1 MCALAALLGIACA
14 ATERPPGVPAGLRKV
29 GPIAGGWVLSNG
41 RLLRPWGDQIELP
54 GQPFSVVVS
63 PDGKTGFLLVAA
75 NRFKDPWVTDATL
88 LASIDLDHRTITK
101 TIRFDKQLSVG
112 IGMAFAAQAK
122 RLFLSDPVGDRV
134 IAVRVPTLEI
144 EREMVLAK
152 GSFPVGMA
160 ATADGARVYTV
171 ANLIGKLIELDG
183 ATGNVTAE
191 IPVGASPGRVVLS
204 ADGER
209 AFVSNWT
216 DGTVSVVDLRERRA
230 VNTVKVGHHP
240 EGIVE
245 LPGGRGILVVV
256 NGQDELA
263 EVDLENGLVRR
274 RISVAPRPG
283 LPPGSSPTA
292 ALLHPDGDRLFVC
305 LAGDDALATV
315 SLRAGRVVGLTPVGW
330 YPVDVALAPDS
341 RTVYVAN
348 MKSPMNLIPERHP
361 ELWHARYGK
370 QGMVSVIAT
379 ADLPDAAATR
389 ATLENVGLVELG
401 SDLSDKSNPSPAVL
415 APSPLRGE
423 RDGVRVR
430 RTKFSR
436 LAPLNRSLG
445 SAGISAGPLPPASPQ
460 LAGRDAGAPR
470 LLARGKPPSR
480 SNAAAAEPKLPS
492 GLKRV
497 VFVLKE
503 NHTYDDYFGDLGRG
517 DGDPALCFWGRA
529 DTPNQHALADRFALC
544 DNFYAEAEM
553 SVEGHSWVEGA
564 NFADVLERFWR
575 LARPHHDVNDPTYWP
590 VRGSI
595 FDECARRGVGYR
607 IYGGA
612 LLMEHLK
619 GAAIVPGYVK
629 DPGGPMPYKVAYST
643 DAALAQLF
651 ADDVARGV
659 FARFTYITLWR
670 DHPEEGGRAVNEP
683 LVHDNDEATGI
694 VVEALSRSRWW
705 KETAVFIVQDDPAGN
720 FIDHVSTHRIPCLV
734 AGPHVK
740 RGHIDPH
747 HYSFPSIL
755 RTIEMILGLEPLS
768 RYDWGATPM
777 TDCFQARPGNQ
788 APFTALKFPPRAGAR
803 SLR

>member
-1 MCALAALLGIACA
+1 MTKRTSRRTIFATIGVLAALLANARA
-14 ATERPPGVPAGLRKV
+14 ATERPLGVPAGLRKV

-54 GQPFSVVVS
+54 GQPFSLVVA

-75 NRFKDPWVTDATL
+75 NRFQDPWVPDATI
-88 LASIDLDHRTITK
+88 LASIDLDRRSVTRTV
-101 TIRFDKQLSVG
+101 RFDKRLSVG
-112 IGMAFAAQAK
+112 MGLAYAADAK
-122 RLFLSDPVGDRV
+122 RLFLADPVGDRV
-134 IAVRVPTLEI
+134 IAVRTPTLEI
-144 EREMVLAK
+144 EREMALPK
-152 GSFPVGMA
+152 GSFPVGLA
-160 ATADGARVYTV
+160 VSPDGARVFTV
-171 ANLIGKLIELDG
+171 ANLTGKLIEFEG

-191 IPVGASPGRVVLS
+191 IPVGAFPGRVVLA
-204 ADGER
+204 ADGAR

-230 VNTVKVGHHP
+230 VKTVKVGHHP

-245 LPGGRGILVVV
+245 LPGGGAILVVV
-256 NGQDELA
+256 NGQDELV
-263 EVDLENGLVRR
+263 EVDLGTGLVRR
-274 RISVAPRPG
+274 RISVAPRPD
-283 LPPGSSPTA
+283 LPPGSSPTSA
-292 ALLHPDGDRLFVC
+292 VLHPDGDRLFVC

-315 SLRAGRVVGLTPVGW
+315 SLRQGRVIGLTPVGW

-341 RTVYVAN
+341 RSVYVAN

-379 ADLPDAAATR
+379 ASLADAAATQV
-389 ATLENVGLVELG
+389 TLENLGLVELG
-401 SDLSDKSNPSPAVL
+401 SDPSDRTNASPAFL

-423 RDGVRVR
+423 RDGVR
-430 RTKFSR
+430 
-436 LAPLNRSLG
+436 
-445 SAGISAGPLPPASPQ
+445 
-460 LAGRDAGAPR
+460 
-470 LLARGKPPSR
+470 GKPRSR
-480 SNAAAAEPKLPS
+480 SKAAASAPKLPS

-497 VFVLKE
+497 VFILKE

-595 FDECARRGVGYR
+595 FDECERRKVSYR

-619 GAAIVPGYVK
+619 GAQIVPGYVK

-643 DAALAQLF
+643 DAALAQIF

-670 DHPEEGGRAVNEP
+670 DHPEEGGRAKNEP

-734 AGPHVK
+734 VGPHVK
-740 RGHIDPH
+740 RGHIDSH

-777 TDCFQARPGNQ
+777 TDCFQARPRNQ
-788 APFTALKFPPRAGAR
+788 TPFNTIKFPTCER
-803 SLR
+803 

>member
-1 MCALAALLGIACA
+1 MAAHHIGWGVVEHALASGKTDPTRSGRARCVRLGLALACLLVGA
-14 ATERPPGVPAGLRKV
+14 HAYAQRSPGVPAGSRKV

-88 LASIDLDHRTITK
+88 LASIDLDRRTITK

-160 ATADGARVYTV
+160 ATADGARVYAV
-171 ANLIGKLIELDG
+171 ANLTGKLIELDG

-191 IPVGASPGRVVLS
+191 ISVGAFPGRVVK
-204 ADGER
+204 
-209 AFVSNWT
+209 
-216 DGTVSVVDLRERRA
+216 
-230 VNTVKVGHHP
+230 TVKVGHHP

-245 LPGGRGILVVV
+245 LPGGGAILVVV

-263 EVDLENGLVRR
+263 EVDLETGLVRR

-283 LPPGSSPTA
+283 LPPGSSPTSA
-292 ALLHPDGDRLFVC
+292 VLHSDGDRLFVC

-315 SLRAGRVVGLTPVGW
+315 SLREGRVIGLTPVGW

-379 ADLPDAAATR
+379 ASLPDTAATQ
-389 ATLENVGLVELG
+389 ATLENLGLNL
-401 SDLSDKSNPSPAVL
+401 
-415 APSPLRGE
+415 
-423 RDGVRVR
+423 
-430 RTKFSR
+430 T
-436 LAPLNRSLG
+436 
-445 SAGISAGPLPPASPQ
+445 
-460 LAGRDAGAPR
+460 
-470 LLARGKPPSR
+470 GKPPSL
-480 SNAAAAEPKLPS
+480 PK

-497 VFVLKE
+497 VFILKE

-517 DGDPALCFWGRA
+517 DSDPALCFWGRA
-529 DTPNQHALADRFALC
+529 HTPNQHALADRFALC

-575 LARPHHDVNDPTYWP
+575 LARPRYDVNDPTYWP

-595 FDECARRGVGYR
+595 LDECERRRVSYR
-607 IYGGA
+607 IYGGS
-612 LLMEHLK
+612 LLFEHLK
-619 GAAIVPGYVK
+619 DAVLVRGWVK
-629 DPGGPMPYKVAYST
+629 DESGKAPYKAAYPT
-643 DAALAQLF
+643 DVALAQRF
-651 ADDVARGV
+651 ADDLAKGIS
-659 FARFTYITLWR
+659 ARFTYLTLGR
-670 DHPEEGGRAVNEP
+670 DHPEEGGPTVNVP
-683 LVHDNDEATGI
+683 LVHDNDEATGV
-694 VVEALSRSRWW
+694 VVEAVSRSAHWA
-705 KETAVFIVQDDPAGN
+705 ETAIFIVQDDPAGN

-734 AGPHVK
+734 VGPFAK
-740 RGHIDPH
+740 RGHIDHH

-768 RYDWGATPM
+768 RYDWGAAPM
-777 TDCFQARPGNQ
+777 SDCFEARPKNRE
-788 APFTALKFPPRAGAR
+788 PWVTTRFPDAK
-803 SLR
+803 

>member
-1 MCALAALLGIACA
+1 MRRGFFTICMVATLLGIHCA
-14 ATERPPGVPAGLRKV
+14 ATERPLGVPAGSRKV

-54 GQPFSVVVS
+54 GQPFSLVVT

-75 NRFKDPWVTDATL
+75 NRFQDPWVLDATI
-88 LASIDLDHRTITK
+88 LASVDLDRRSITRTV
-101 TIRFDKQLSVG
+101 RFDKRLSVG
-112 IGMAFAAQAK
+112 MGMAYAAAAK
-122 RLFLSDPVGDRV
+122 RLFLADPVGDRV
-134 IAVRVPTLEI
+134 IAVRTPTLEI

-160 ATADGARVYTV
+160 ANADGARVFAV
-171 ANLIGKLIELDG
+171 ANLTGRLIELEA

-191 IPVGASPGRVVLS
+191 IPVGGFPGRVVLS
-204 ADGER
+204 ADGAR

-230 VNTVKVGHHP
+230 VKTVKVGHHP

-245 LPGGRGILVVV
+245 LPGGRAILVVV

-263 EVDLENGLVRR
+263 EVDLASGLVRR
-274 RISVAPRPG
+274 RIPVAPRPD
-283 LPPGSSPTA
+283 LPPGSSPTSA
-292 ALLHPDGDRLFVC
+292 VLHPDGDRLFVC

-315 SLRAGRVVGLTPVGW
+315 SLRAGRVIGLTPVGW

-379 ADLPDAAATR
+379 ASLPDAAATQ
-389 ATLENVGLVELG
+389 ATLENIGLVERGRGLADEG
-401 SDLSDKSNPSPAVL
+401 NPSHAVL
-415 APSPLRGE
+415 APFPLRGE
-423 RDGVRVR
+423 SDEVR
-430 RTKFSR
+430 
-436 LAPLNRSLG
+436 G
-445 SAGISAGPLPPASPQ
+445 Q
-460 LAGRDAGAPR
+460 PR
-470 LLARGKPPSR
+470 SR
-480 SNAAAAEPKLPS
+480 SQATASEPKLPS

-497 VFVLKE
+497 VFILKE

-553 SVEGHSWVEGA
+553 SVEGHSWAEGA

-575 LARPHHDVNDPTYWP
+575 LARPRYDMNDPTYWP

-595 FDECARRGVGYR
+595 FDECERRGVSYR

-612 LLMEHLK
+612 LLSEHLK
-619 GAAIVPGYVK
+619 DAVQVKGFVK
-629 DPGGPMPYKVAYST
+629 DDGGKAPYKLAYPT
-643 DAALAQLF
+643 DAALAQRF
-651 ADDVARGV
+651 ADDLAKGTS
-659 FARFTYITLWR
+659 ARFTYLTLWR
-670 DHPEEGGRAVNEP
+670 DHPVEGGRAKNEP

-694 VVEALSRSRWW
+694 VAEALNRSRYWQ
-705 KETAVFIVQDDPAGN
+705 ETAIFIVQDDPGN
-720 FIDHVSTHRIPCLV
+720 YIDHVSTHRVPCLV
-734 AGPHVK
+734 ISPYAK
-740 RGHIDPH
+740 RCHLDSH

-755 RTIEMILGLEPLS
+755 RTVEMILGLEPLS
-768 RYDWGATPM
+768 RFDFSATPM
-777 TDCFQARPGNQ
+777 TGCFDARPKNS
-788 APFTALKFPPRAGAR
+788 AAWAATRLPSR
-803 SLR
+803 